1 MKHKDE
7 FKVNYI
13 MKISMDISSSLQDKE
28 INVLAVTNAL
38 LKALDENKAVILPR
52 DADAVWENQNNA

>member
-1 MKHKDE
+1 MKHKDK